1 MYAVHAF
8 VAREALG
15 KSAAVGAQVSADT
28 EPATNAARPV
38 LQPVDCNPLL
48 ARAVQV
54 RAGGR
59 TPRRR
64 AV

>member
-1 MYAVHAF
+1 MNAVHAF

-15 KSAAVGAQVSADT
+15 KTTAAGVPFTADA
-28 EPATNAARPV
+28 ESVNDVARTV

-48 ARAVQV
+48 VRAVQV
-54 RAGGR
+54 CAGGT
-59 TPRRR
+59 TPLRR

>member
-1 MYAVHAF
+1 MNAVHAF

-15 KSAAVGAQVSADT
+15 KTSANAAQVAPDVDT
-28 EPATNAARPV
+28 ASKAARPV
-38 LQPVDCNPLL
+38 LQPVDGNPLMV
-48 ARAVQV
+48 RAVQV
-54 RAGGR
+54 CAGGR